1 VGEELFPNRL
11 VVELRDDALHEER
24 KKKGNDFESAKLL
37 ITGRGH
43 HPAACK
49 AIRWMMLRPSQA
61 QRCCIPF
68 FL

>member
-1 VGEELFPNRL
+1 MMLCIRKQ
-11 VVELRDDALHEER
+11 

-43 HPAACK
+43 HSAACK
-49 AIRWMMLRPSQA
+49 AIIRVMLRPSQA